1 MRKVKRYTHTPEVT
15 TDNYNTH
22 ISILALTVM
31 CDLDGLEAN
40 GFLNPHLP
48 VAGRRWM
55 HKHHLTLIVDDI
67 GLSNGR
73 PLSSDVLVPVLI
85 R

>member
-1 MRKVKRYTHTPEVT
+1 MR
-15 TDNYNTH
+15 
-22 ISILALTVM
+22 
-31 CDLDGLEAN
+31 DLDGLEAN
-40 GFLNPHLP
+40 RFLNPHLP
-48 VAGRRWM
+48 VARRRWM
-55 HKHHLTLIVDDI
+55 HKHHLALIVDDI